1 VNIRTLWNLWWSGN
15 RAERVSPY
23 RQIRCDDLTDKG
35 DKSLLSKAKYVV
47 DFLVML
53 NAMNGEPHGKVGQ
66 DSSVEL
72 KDRVFQHVFELYQLS
87 LYPEKST
94 EEVDLMRVGQRSY
107 VTVYD
112 AIKNHLK

>member
-1 VNIRTLWNLWWSGN
+1 
-15 RAERVSPY
+15 
-23 RQIRCDDLTDKG
+23 
-35 DKSLLSKAKYVV
+35 
-47 DFLVML
+47 ML